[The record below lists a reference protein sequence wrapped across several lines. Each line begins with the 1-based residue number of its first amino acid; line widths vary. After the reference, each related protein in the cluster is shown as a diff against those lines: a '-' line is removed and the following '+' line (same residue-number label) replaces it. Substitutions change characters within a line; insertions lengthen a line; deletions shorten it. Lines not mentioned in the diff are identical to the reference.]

1 MHIVILI
8 IDTQEAPKSLS
19 LASSSSLESLASLD
33 EEEENGALPPPPL
46 PRGPLVPG
54 LRASG
59 APGAFTSYVR
69 RRGEPDG
76 RTACAAENNNV
87 VNKVHNIVSSQK
99 LLSISILFYILH
111 ITEVLVQTTILTHLN
126 TIT

>member
-87 VNKVHNIVSSQK
+87 VNKVHNIVHNCFFSEIVK
-99 LLSISILFYILH
+99 YFHFILY
-111 ITEVLVQTTILTHLN
+111 TTYH
-126 TIT
+126 